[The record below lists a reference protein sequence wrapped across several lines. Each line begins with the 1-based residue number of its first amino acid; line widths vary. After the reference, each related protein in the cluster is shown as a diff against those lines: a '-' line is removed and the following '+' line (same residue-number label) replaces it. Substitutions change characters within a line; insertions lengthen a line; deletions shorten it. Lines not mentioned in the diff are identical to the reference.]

1 MADLKSKQS
10 ATERARAQ
18 QEEATRPRVTD
29 YFRNLG
35 AMLHPRNLRDRFTRE
50 SLGHGIRTFLW
61 VAPLTILIW
70 IYAER
75 EQLTTESGQTVPIE
89 VRMSGTNR
97 IATLIS
103 PPDRN
108 IIVDL
113 RGPRAQLD
121 AIKAELARPE
131 GDPRLILDLDPNLSP
146 DMHPIP
152 LTPLIQRHAFFA
164 ERGVE
169 VLSSSPSQA
178 RVVVDEVVEAELPV
192 VIPPEV
198 QNLEEA
204 TFDPPVVRFVGPRAT
219 MESALAEGI
228 FKAYPDL
235 SGREAL
241 KKPGVHELS
250 NLPLVR
256 MFEGDHIT
264 LTPASVNATLRV
276 REQNVSYTMNQ
287 MTIFLSQPPGMVERY
302 RVEFDPIL
310 ERVTLIGPPHLIEL
324 IRDQTINPR
333 PKARLE
339 VTADMPIGIEQERT
353 LRFDDLP
360 EGVTVSREDERR
372 RIRFTIHPRTTE

>member
-1 MADLKSKQS
+1 MAELKSKQS

-18 QEEATRPRVTD
+18 QEEATRPRVID
-29 YFRNLG
+29 YFRNL
-35 AMLHPRNLRDRFTRE
+35 ASVLHPRNLRERFTRD
-50 SLGHGIRTFLW
+50 SIVSGLKTFVW

-75 EQLTTESGQTVPIE
+75 EQLTTESGQTIPIE
-89 VRMSGTNR
+89 VRMSGTSK
-97 IATLIS
+97 IASLVM
-103 PPDRN
+103 PDRN

-131 GDPRLILDLDPNLSP
+131 GDPRLILDLDPNLP
-146 DMHPIP
+146 PGVREMT
-152 LTPLIQRHAFFA
+152 LAPLIQRHAFFS

-169 VLSSSPSQA
+169 VISAAPSQI
-178 RVVVDEVVEAELPV
+178 RIVVDEVVEAELPV

-204 TFDPPVVRFVGPRAT
+204 TFDPPAVRFVGPKST
-219 MESALAEGI
+219 MELAI
-228 FKAYPDL
+228 AQDNFKAYPDL
-235 SGREAL
+235 SSRDVL
-241 KKPGVHELS
+241 KKPGLHELS
-250 NLPLVR
+250 NVPLVR
-256 MFEGDHIT
+256 MFEGNHIT
-264 LTPASVNATLRV
+264 LTPATVNATLRV
-276 REQNVSYTMNQ
+276 REQDVSFTMNQ

-310 ERVTLIGPPHLIEL
+310 ERVTLVGPPHLIAA
-324 IRDQTINPR
+324 IRDQTINPL

-339 VTADMPIGIEQERT
+339 VTADMPIGIEQERS

-360 EGVTVSREDERR
+360 EGVTVSRDDARR
-372 RIRFTIHPRTTE
+372 RIRFTIHPRNTE